1 MTTRATCP
9 FAHFQLCLLFVF
21 VLEFV
26 DLSHHTIAIPLHC
39 HYYLHTTSHHIY
51 GLVQDCSTS
60 IANVLEILQSCTKP
74 SICNTCLFSVLFI
87 LQFVLD
93 FLSYHS
99 YYGCFQNISLYK
111 ILQNCIITPCF
122 VATLL
127 MNHYLNQCCPL
138 GTHKIDW
145 NFNSLALGDL
155 KYNFQ
160 NVFFKLISWIDA
172 MNNSCET
179 VLRRMPQNPSD
190 DKSTLVQVMAS
201 KPLPEPLLS
210 KITVAIWRH

>member
-1 MTTRATCP
+1 MASRLCNSFEDWAPVDFIYGCP
-9 FAHFQLCLLFVF
+9 IFKWVAVTWLGHRDSSPKNYHQGSMAYCTFWTLLYV

-39 HYYLHTTSHHIY
+39 HYTLHTTSHHIY
-51 GLVQDCSTS
+51 GLVQDCSIS

-99 YYGCFQNISLYK
+99 YYGCFQNISSYK

-127 MNHYLNQCCPL
+127 MNHYLNQCWPL

-145 NFNSLALGDL
+145 NFNSLAPGR
-155 KYNFQ
+155 FE
-160 NVFFKLISWIDA
+160 I
-172 MNNSCET
+172 
-179 VLRRMPQNPSD
+179 
-190 DKSTLVQVMAS
+190 
-201 KPLPEPLLS
+201 
-210 KITVAIWRH
+210 